1 MFKSLSLKVIIF
13 GFIFTFFSSFGQSF
27 FLGLFNSSI
36 RETLSITHG
45 QFGTIYASATL
56 LSSLL
61 LIWVGKKID
70 DVNVFKFAI
79 LVTILLSI
87 SCFFFSKI
95 SSVVFLFIGI
105 FLMRFSG
112 QGMMSH
118 TATTT
123 ISRYF
128 TKSRGKALS
137 VGWFGLSSAEFILP
151 VLIVFLLTMTSWQNI
166 WLIISILVLFF
177 LPIAS
182 YILVKNINLDSR
194 ETSNE
199 DDFKEEN
206 IKQWKR
212 KEVIKDYRFYIINM
226 NMLAMPWIATGTFVY
241 QSFISSSKG
250 WGKYVIAQSFMS
262 YSVLTVITLLIS
274 GFLVDK
280 FTSRKILIYMNIPL
294 FLSVLVIIYF
304 NSPISAFVFLGL
316 IGISNGLANLLGSSI
331 WAEIYGVKHIGS
343 IKALTTA
350 LMVFATA
357 LGTALFGILIDN
369 GFTIEKIAV
378 VSGAYCVS
386 NIYTYINRIAL
397 LYKKK
402 TQSCKYIKNT

>member
-13 GFIFTFFSSFGQSF
+13 GFIFTFFSSFGQSY
-27 FLGLFNSSI
+27 FLGLFNLSI
-36 RETLSITHG
+36 RETLSISHG
-45 QFGTIYASATL
+45 EFGTIYASATL

-70 DVNVFKFAI
+70 DINVFKFAI
-79 LVTILLSI
+79 FVTILLSI

-95 SSVVFLFIGI
+95 SSVILLFFGI

-123 ISRYF
+123 VSRYF

-151 VLIVFLLTMTSWQNI
+151 VLIVFLLTLTNWQNI
-166 WLIISILVLFF
+166 WLTISILVLIF
-177 LPIAS
+177 LPISS
-182 YILVKNINLDSR
+182 YLLVKNINLDSR

-199 DDFKEEN
+199 DEFKDEN

-226 NMLAMPWIATGTFVY
+226 NMLAMPWIATGAFVY

-250 WGKYVIAQSFMS
+250 WGQYVIAQSFMS

-280 FTSRKILIYMNIPL
+280 YTSRRLLIYMNIPL
-294 FLSVLVIIYF
+294 LISVLVIIYF

-357 LGTALFGILIDN
+357 FGTALFGVLIDY

-378 VSGAYCVS
+378 VSG
-386 NIYTYINRIAL
+386 TYIL
-397 LYKKK
+397 LSIVLLFFIRKKLNP
-402 TQSCKYIKNT
+402 TNI

>member
-1 MFKSLSLKVIIF
+1 MFNSMKFKIILF
-13 GFIFTFFSSFGQSF
+13 GFIFTFFSSFGQSY

-36 RETLSITHG
+36 REALSISHG
-45 QFGTIYASATL
+45 QFGSIYASATL
-56 LSSLL
+56 LSSFV

-70 DVNVFKFAI
+70 DINIFKFAFFVI
-79 LVTILLSI
+79 ILLSL

-95 SSVVFLFIGI
+95 SSITILFIAI

-137 VGWFGLSSAEFILP
+137 TSWFGLSTAEFILP
-151 VLIVFLLTMTSWQNI
+151 VLIIYLLTVYDWRNI
-166 WLIISILVLFF
+166 WIYISILIILL

-182 YILVKNINLDSR
+182 FILLKNLNFESR
-194 ETSNE
+194 EQDNRNS
-199 DDFKEEN
+199 KKII
-206 IKQWKR
+206 IKNWKR
-212 KEVIKDYRFYIINM
+212 IEVLKDYRFYILCA

-241 QSFISSSKG
+241 QSFILTSKG
-250 WGKYVIAQSFMS
+250 WGPYVIAQSFMV
-262 YSVLTVITLLIS
+262 YSVLSVLTLFIA
-274 GFLVDK
+274 GFLIDK

-294 FLSVLVIIYF
+294 LLSVFVIIYF
-304 NSPISAFVFLGL
+304 NHPLTSFLFLGL
-316 IGISNGLANLLGSSI
+316 IGVSNGLANVLGSST

-357 LGTALFGILIDN
+357 FGTALFGILIDK
-369 GFTIEKIAV
+369 GFSIEQIAMISGVYIFTALIMLFLVRTKLNPVKI
-378 VSGAYCVS
+378 
-386 NIYTYINRIAL
+386 
-397 LYKKK
+397 KK
-402 TQSCKYIKNT
+402 

>member
-36 RETLSITHG
+36 RNELSITHG
-45 QFGTIYASATL
+45 QFGSIYASATL
-56 LSSLL
+56 LSSLFL
-61 LIWVGKKID
+61 VWVGKKID
-70 DVNVFKFAI
+70 DINIFKFAFF
-79 LVTILLSI
+79 VTLLLSF

-95 SSVVFLFIGI
+95 SSIIILFIAI

-128 TKSRGKALS
+128 SKSRGKALS
-137 VGWFGLSSAEFILP
+137 TGWFGLSAAEFILP
-151 VLIVFLLTMTSWQNI
+151 VLIIYLLTIYNWKNI
-166 WLIISILVLFF
+166 WLSISVLIIIF
-177 LPIAS
+177 LPIVS
-182 YILVKNINLDSR
+182 YILLKNLNLDSR
-194 ETSNE
+194 EIT
-199 DDFKEEN
+199 DDKNYKDKN

-212 KEVIKDYRFYIINM
+212 KEVLKDYRFYIIGA
-226 NMLAMPWIATGTFVY
+226 NMLAMPWIATGVFVY
-241 QSFISSSKG
+241 QSFILESKN
-250 WGKYVIAQSFMS
+250 WGPYIIAQSFMA
-262 YSVLTVITLLIS
+262 YSILSVITLFFS
-274 GFLVDK
+274 GFLIDK

-294 FLSVLVIIYF
+294 LLSALILIYF
-304 NSPISAFVFLGL
+304 KSPISSFLFLGL
-316 IGISNGLANLLGSSI
+316 IGISNGFANVLGSST

-357 LGTALFGILIDN
+357 FGTALFGVLIDN
-369 GFTIEKIAV
+369 GFSIEQIAI
-378 VSGAYCVS
+378 VSA
-386 NIYTYINRIAL
+386 TYIFISLISLFVIRRKLNPIIL
-397 LYKKK
+397 
-402 TQSCKYIKNT
+402 